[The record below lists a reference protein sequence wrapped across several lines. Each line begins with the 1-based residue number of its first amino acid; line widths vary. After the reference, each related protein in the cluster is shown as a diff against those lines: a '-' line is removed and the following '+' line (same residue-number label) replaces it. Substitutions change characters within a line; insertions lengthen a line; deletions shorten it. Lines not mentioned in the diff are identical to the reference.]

1 MTSINNQKPIVS
13 LNLVAPL
20 NHPIEQYPIA
30 FLDYLFIVFICI
42 TVGFSMAIII
52 DGYIFDKFD
61 KEEESKQSSLYI
73 YSKLLF
79 QFAFQGFIVILIWS
93 FLMSVPSPFE
103 DIYNYNSKSTLGTL
117 MRNPAIITI
126 ILFTLSISLKER
138 LFYLFSRFT

>member
-1 MTSINNQKPIVS
+1 MASPNII
-13 LNLVAPL
+13 LPL
-20 NHPIEQYPIA
+20 NHPLEQYPVA
-30 FLDYLFIVFICI
+30 FIDYLFIVFICI
-42 TVGFSMAIII
+42 TIGFTMAIII

-93 FLMSVPSPFE
+93 FLVSVPSPFE
-103 DIYNYNSKSTLGTL
+103 NIYNYNSKSTLGML
-117 MRNPAIITI
+117 IRNPAIITI
-126 ILFTLSISLKER
+126 ILFTLSISLRER